1 MPKIKS
7 NTGFTLVEILVVISV
22 IGILISMI
30 TSSFSSSQ
38 KQARDTARKS
48 DMNQYRTSL
57 ESYANKNDGLY
68 PTSSINSVSRTNPA
82 NLCTALGLGTTCAVD
97 PKTTNENYYYSYIS
111 DIAGTP
117 LGSAKATQ
125 YVLWAILENTP
136 PTTYWFVCSSGKNGT
151 TLNLTPSTNGVCP
164 I

>member
-30 TSSFSSSQ
+30 SSSFSSSQ

-48 DMNQYRTSL
+48 DMSQYRTSL
-57 ESYANKNDGLY
+57 ESYANKNEGLY
-68 PTSSINSVSRTNPA
+68 PSYPSRISPYPT
-82 NLCTALGLGTTCAVD
+82 LCTPLGLGTTCPED
-97 PKTTNENYYYSYIS
+97 PKNSVDDTFYYSYIS
-111 DIAGTP
+111 DG
-117 LGSAKATQ
+117 LGGGATTATV
-125 YVLWAILENTP
+125 YVLWAKLENVS
-136 PTTYWFVCSSGKNGT
+136 PTTYWVVCSNGKSGKVTINPSSGT
-151 TLNLTPSTNGVCP
+151 CP